1 MRNSLMMMLL
11 AAEGKVE
18 TQTQAQPPAETSEP
32 TQTAEEKADA
42 DALKHLEEA
51 MKNKSGEGDGESEQ
65 TEKKVDEDSNRQ
77 PSAEQEPSQET
88 KKPEATEDGGAK
100 TNPAPETKPPEA
112 NGEAKPEDKK
122 PDEDSLKG
130 LEASLD
136 SYLKGE
142 DFGDEE
148 MDRFMQGVK
157 SLVDEVKAMRS
168 VQAELKAFVDDQNAA
183 KLEAAIDEGFEALSD
198 DLADVFGRGAGRK
211 IEKAFLENREKAL
224 EKVAVLKAGYEATD
238 KDWSLQDLIRE
249 AAMILAPEL
258 VKSVPQT
265 RKREFITPPQKPESQ
280 NLSGDDAAF
289 AEFSKKFRDLK
300 KE

>member
-1 MRNSLMMMLL
+1 MRNFLMMMLL
-11 AAEGKVE
+11 AAEGEVE

-51 MKNKSGEGDGESEQ
+51 MKNKSGEGDGEGEQ
-65 TEKKVDEDSNRQ
+65 TGKKVDEDSNRQ

-88 KKPEATEDGGAK
+88 KKPEATEDNGAK
-100 TNPAPETKPPEA
+100 TNPAQETKPSEA

-148 MDRFMQGVK
+148 MGRFMQGVK
-157 SLVDEVKAMRS
+157 SLVNEVKAIRS
-168 VQAELKAFVDDQNAA
+168 AKVEIEAFIENQKKAELEV
-183 KLEAAIDEGFEALSD
+183 LIDEGFDALSD

-224 EKVAVLKAGYEATD
+224 KEVAILQKGYEASGEP
-238 KDWSLQDLIRE
+238 WSIKELIRK

-265 RKREFITPPQKPESQ
+265 RKREFIAPPQKPESQ

-289 AEFSKKFRDLK
+289 AEFQKKFRDLK

>member
-1 MRNSLMMMLL
+1 M
-11 AAEGKVE
+11 
-18 TQTQAQPPAETSEP
+18 
-32 TQTAEEKADA
+32 
-42 DALKHLEEA
+42 KHLEEA
-51 MKNKSGEGDGESEQ
+51 MKNKSGEGEGEGEQ
-65 TEKKVDEDSNRQ
+65 TEKKVDEDSNRRL
-77 PSAEQEPSQET
+77 SAEQEPSQET

-130 LEASLD
+130 LEVSLD

-168 VQAELKAFVDDQNAA
+168 IQAELKAFVDDQNAA

-211 IEKAFLENREKAL
+211 IEKALHGEPREGVGEGGRLEGGLRGDGRGL
-224 EKVAVLKAGYEATD
+224 VASRPYPRSRHDSRPRTGQVRSTD
-238 KDWSLQDLIRE
+238 
-249 AAMILAPEL
+249 
-258 VKSVPQT
+258 
-265 RKREFITPPQKPESQ
+265 
-280 NLSGDDAAF
+280 
-289 AEFSKKFRDLK
+289 AET
-300 KE
+300 

>member
-1 MRNSLMMMLL
+1 MRNFLMMMLL
-11 AAEGKVE
+11 AAEGEVE
-18 TQTQAQPPAETSEP
+18 NQTQAQPPAETVKT

-51 MKNKSGEGDGESEQ
+51 MKNKSGEGDDEGEQ
-65 TEKKVDEDSNRQ
+65 TEKKVEEDSNRQ
-77 PSAEQEPSQET
+77 PSAKQEPPQET
-88 KKPEATEDGGAK
+88 KQPETTEDGGAK

-148 MDRFMQGVK
+148 MGRFMQGVK
-157 SLVDEVKAMRS
+157 ALVNEVKVIRS
-168 VQAELKAFVDDQNAA
+168 AKVEIEAFIENQKKAELEV
-183 KLEAAIDEGFEALSD
+183 LIDEGFDALSD

-224 EKVAVLKAGYEATD
+224 KEVAILQKGYEASGEP
-238 KDWSLQDLIRE
+238 WSIKELIRK

-258 VKSVPQT
+258 IKSVPQT
-265 RKREFITPPQKPESQ
+265 RKREFIAPPQKPESQ

-289 AEFSKKFRDLK
+289 AEFQKKYRDLK

>member
-1 MRNSLMMMLL
+1 MLINLIMLL
-11 AAEGKVE
+11 AAEGEVE
-18 TQTQAQPPAETSEP
+18 NQTQAQPPAEKVED

-51 MKNKSGEGDGESEQ
+51 MKNKSGEGEDEGEQ
-65 TEKKVDEDSNRQ
+65 TEKKVDDNSNQQ
-77 PSAEQEPSQET
+77 PPAKQEPPQET
-88 KKPEATEDGGAK
+88 KKPESAEDGGAK
-100 TNPAPETKPPEA
+100 TNPVPETKPSEA
-112 NGEAKPEDKK
+112 NGEVKPEDKK

-148 MDRFMQGVK
+148 MGKFMQGVK
-157 SLVDEVKAMRS
+157 SLVDEVKAIRATQETLAKF
-168 VQAELKAFVDDQNAA
+168 VNQKRAEELD
-183 KLEAAIDEGFEALSD
+183 EEIDECFDELSD
-198 DLADVFGRGAGRK
+198 DFADVFGKGKRTK
-211 IEKAFLENREKAL
+211 IEQAFFNNRVE
-224 EKVAVLKAGYEATD
+224 VLKQVKVLQAGYNATGQPWTL
-238 KDWSLQDLIRE
+238 KDLVRK
-249 AAMILAPEL
+249 AAMMLAPEL

-265 RKREFITPPQKPESQ
+265 RKREFIMPPQKPESQ

-289 AEFSKKFRDLK
+289 AEFQKKFRDLK